1 MKTFAISYWN
11 GDMGGNGLFPIY
23 ANDKED
29 AIRIFTKYLGRNK
42 HNSVNFVYE
51 IDLFY
56 TEDDVDFWI
65 SEENN

>member
-1 MKTFAISYWN
+1 
-11 GDMGGNGLFPIY
+11 MGGNGLFPIY